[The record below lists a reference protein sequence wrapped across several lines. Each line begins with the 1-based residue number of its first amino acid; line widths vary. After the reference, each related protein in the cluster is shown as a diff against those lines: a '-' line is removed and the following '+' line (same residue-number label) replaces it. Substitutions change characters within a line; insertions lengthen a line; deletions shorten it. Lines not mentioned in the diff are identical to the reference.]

1 LQALLSLAKGSL
13 ASGRLPSELFVLGAS
28 LAEVELIISDVF
40 ESLIIINEYL
50 TIDVIPF
57 IALGVVTADPILAIE
72 ELLVFLEVHLLAIVT
87 EMPFVVCL
95 SAYIAQPE
103 GLVAIVLLAGPET
116 IGLIS
121 CRYVLFRADNVF
133 TPSEFLLGRLLV
145 DTARV
150 YNLRMYKDI

>member
-1 LQALLSLAKGSL
+1 M
-13 ASGRLPSELFVLGAS
+13 
-28 LAEVELIISDVF
+28 DVF
-40 ESLIIINEYL
+40 ESLIIIDEDF
-50 TIDVIPF
+50 TINVIPLV
-57 IALGVVTADPILAIE
+57 ALGVIAANPLFPVE

-87 EMPFVVCL
+87 VLAIVVCL
-95 SAYIAQPE
+95 SAHIAQPE

-133 TPSEFLLGRLLV
+133 TPSEFLQGRLLV